1 MKSKKSDDTRIITTN
16 KPKKEIVKIMKGL
29 GIKDYSLR
37 KLSTKN
43 IRITLKSNMETLR
56 KILERLRE

>member
-1 MKSKKSDDTRIITTN
+1 MARRKNDIRRVITTN
-16 KPKKEIVKIMKGL
+16 KSKKEIVKIMKGI

-43 IRITLKSNMETLR
+43 IRITVKSNMETLR
-56 KILERLRE
+56 KILERLGE